1 MSATAVLPATRP
13 EAVTVAPPLPAAA
26 PPAGAQARARPSA
39 LEVAWAT
46 DASDVR
52 AAQRLR
58 YRVFVEEMGARIDV
72 PPGTP
77 PGLDVDRFDD
87 ACEHLLVRTV
97 ASASAPA
104 QVVGTYRVLTPDGA
118 RRIGALYTETE
129 FDLRSLDALRPHM
142 AELGRSCTAPEWRR
156 GTVILLLWTA
166 LAEFMQRA
174 GLRYMV
180 GCASVSARDGGAQ
193 AASLWHAL
201 RTTHL
206 AEPGLRVQPHRPL
219 PLELPDPVTPVE
231 PPALV
236 KGYLRCGG
244 KVLGPPALDPDFG
257 VADLPMMLALADLPT
272 AYRSRFIG
280 G

>member
-1 MSATAVLPATRP
+1 
-13 EAVTVAPPLPAAA
+13 
-26 PPAGAQARARPSA
+26 
-39 LEVAWAT
+39 
-46 DASDVR
+46 VR

-58 YRVFVEEMGARIDV
+58 YRVFVEEMGACID
-72 PPGTP
+72 PPAGTP
-77 PGLDVDRFDD
+77 PGLDADRFDA

-97 ASASAPA
+97 ASANAPA

-129 FDLRSLDALRPHM
+129 FDLSRLQALRPHM

-156 GTVILLLWTA
+156 GTVILLLWAA
-166 LAEFMQRA
+166 LAEFMQCRQ
-174 GLRYMV
+174 LQYMI

-193 AASLWHAL
+193 AASLWQAL
-201 RTTHL
+201 RKTHL
-206 AEPGLRVQPHRPL
+206 CDPELRVQPHRPL
-219 PLELPDPVTPVE
+219 PLEHTDLRADVE

-257 VADLPMMLALADLPT
+257 VADLPMMLALADMPGP
-272 AYRSRFIG
+272 YRARFIG
-280 G
+280 S